1 MPARPVILADAVA
14 LAPIG
19 TAAESTYAIGDTI
32 ALSLQS
38 TTGYTSFAWRLIGFP
53 AGSAAALSS
62 TSGYTSSLTTDVA
75 GEYRIQGVATGS
87 DGTSSARVSVIV
99 VLTPNRALRKVDRAA
114 IQTNVAAGLDDL
126 VEKWNESL
134 DTLDST
140 VLVSGAQSVVSRA
153 ALRALSVSTLVN
165 RDVVNLGAAATAGDG
180 WAGSFYYD
188 SSSTDT
194 DDGALTIAPTTG
206 SGRYKRIY
214 SGPID
219 VRWFGAVG
227 DGVTD
232 DTAAITSA
240 IQQAENGEVVVPPGT
255 YLVSTVAFNTITTKN
270 RSVRLRGAHAAVYS
284 GTGRTVFKG
293 STAAEIIR
301 VGDTDTTAGSS
312 SPMQVSIEDIHLD
325 GNSIATIGLRVTRGV
340 NLTFKRLTASACTSK
355 GFFLD
360 GTLACAAGSSADL
373 NAITFDSCYSY
384 GNGTTTGDGGF
395 VIDAASAVVGSFD
408 NIRLVACQSGAGD
421 YTGVRVSGV
430 PGVHLQTCVI
440 QPTGNGIEVVNGI
453 AAIDSTYVECG
464 GDTLNVSATTFGGSH
479 VRLGAGSSIGNPVV
493 DTNSTVVY
501 DASYSNATG
510 YGVARFAIGK
520 PCDDASWGPPNMAGK
535 SGAAWKRG
543 HVWVDAYGVHW
554 ICVVSGTSE
563 AAVFVPRDGRV
574 IRPVPHTDMT
584 NGSALWWAQD
594 DMLVRGVSFVT
605 GGAYAFTNTDATQVS
620 SLSTYLTSTG
630 DDLIDEAQLTYAR
643 MTGGT
648 EVVSQA
654 RLCASASKR
663 MAAGEELLFQGSPPN
678 VAPAV
683 GNKILHYLNHNPSA
697 FTAGTGLLLIDVY
710 PLRLA

>member
-1 MPARPVILADAVA
+1 MTDLATRLAFDTARTSVVT
-14 LAPIG
+14 
-19 TAAESTYAIGDTI
+19 TAALPVPTVASV
-32 ALSLQS
+32 
-38 TTGYTSFAWRLIGFP
+38 RLVSSS
-53 AGSAAALSS
+53 AGPVLV
-62 TSGYTSSLTTDVA
+62 TSGRTS
-75 GEYRIQGVATGS
+75 
-87 DGTSSARVSVIV
+87 
-99 VLTPNRALRKVDRAA
+99 
-114 IQTNVAAGLDDL
+114 
-126 VEKWNESL
+126 
-134 DTLDST
+134 
-140 VLVSGAQSVVSRA
+140 
-153 ALRALSVSTLVN
+153 
-165 RDVVNLGAAATAGDG
+165 AGDG
-180 WAGSFYYD
+180 GGGTWAWD
-188 SSSTDT
+188 PTSTDS
-194 DDGALTIAPTTG
+194 DDGALAVAVTGVTTG
-206 SGRYKRIY
+206 RWKRQY

-340 NLTFKRLTASACTSK
+340 NLNFKRLTASGCTSK
-355 GFFLD
+355 GFYLD

-373 NAITFDSCYSY
+373 NAVTFDSCYSY
-384 GNGTTTGDGGF
+384 GNGTAPGDGGF
-395 VIDAASAVVGSFD
+395 VISAASTVIGSFD
-408 NIRLVACQSGAGD
+408 NIRLVACQSGSGD
-421 YTGVRVSGV
+421 YAGVRVSGV
-430 PGVHLQTCVI
+430 PGVHLQTCVL
-440 QPTGNGIEVVNGI
+440 QPTGDGIEVVNGI
-453 AAIDSTYVECG
+453 VAIDSTYVECG
-464 GDTLNVSATTFGGSH
+464 GNTLVVSATAFGGSH

-493 DTNSTVVY
+493 DTNSTIVY

-535 SGAAWKRG
+535 SGAVWKRG

-584 NGSALWWAQD
+584 NGATLWWAQD

-605 GGAYAFTNTDATQVS
+605 GGAYAFTNTDATQAS
-620 SLSTYLTSTG
+620 MLSTYLTSTG

-663 MAAGEELLFQGSPPN
+663 MAAGEELFFQGSPPN
-678 VAPAV
+678 VSPAV
-683 GNKILHYLNHNPSA
+683 GNKILHYLNHNPTA
-697 FTAGTGLLLIDVY
+697 FTAGTGLLLLDVY